1 MWAREYGGFG
11 GNRRRESPIASG
23 TTSRRGLSE
32 KEVQERVQW
41 RCLVRHKSGKG

>member
-1 MWAREYGGFG
+1 MELSGGIEGEEDQSG
-11 GNRRRESPIASG
+11 GGWIASG

-41 RCLVRHKSGKG
+41 RCLVRHIDPT